1 MKSDDGPARGS
12 LRASK
17 DVVRGVDRSSMLDD
31 AVKIVEK

>member
-1 MKSDDGPARGS
+1 MKSDDGPARGAA
-12 LRASK
+12 ASK